1 METQVVLFMVG
12 EAARLMIAAVLAL
25 AAYHAM
31 REWAVFG
38 GIVEQYRLAPRRLA
52 QLAARILPPLELVA
66 AVLLVVPVAG
76 RAGAALGLGLM
87 ALFTTAITINLAR
100 GRVSIDCGC
109 GGATGQKLS
118 IGLVVRNLLMMLG
131 LVLAWGAPQWAPG
144 HAAMVIGVGGASL
157 TLTVL
162 YFAANQ
168 LMTNFQALRTP
179 GARTLQ

>member
-1 METQVVLFMVG
+1 
-12 EAARLMIAAVLAL
+12 
-25 AAYHAM
+25 
-31 REWAVFG
+31 
-38 GIVEQYRLAPRRLA
+38 
-52 QLAARILPPLELVA
+52 
-66 AVLLVVPVAG
+66 
-76 RAGAALGLGLM
+76 M
-87 ALFTTAITINLAR
+87 ALFTTAIAINLAR

-131 LVLAWGAPQWAPG
+131 LVLAWRAPQWAPG
-144 HAAMVIGVGGASL
+144 AAATVIGVGGASL